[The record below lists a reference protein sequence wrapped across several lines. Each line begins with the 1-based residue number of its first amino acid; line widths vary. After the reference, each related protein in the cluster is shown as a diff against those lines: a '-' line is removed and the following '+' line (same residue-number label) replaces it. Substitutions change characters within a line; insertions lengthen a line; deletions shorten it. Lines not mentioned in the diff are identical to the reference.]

1 MNIVAFMQEQKRILG
16 ICPCCGELF
25 RLSEATIFT
34 KTRPPRTPF
43 DELEDEQ
50 RKADRA
56 AERFEEKVQVL
67 RGEALRRGQTE
78 ARKRLRSIAHAFIG
92 REIDPQDVKVLY
104 DPVEFIAFRGMTSGA
119 VTSVVLIDRPAA
131 SKEHE
136 VVQESVAK
144 AVDKGRYEW
153 KVLRIDPAGRVE
165 ED

>member
-1 MNIVAFMQEQKRILG
+1 
-16 ICPCCGELF
+16 
-25 RLSEATIFT
+25 
-34 KTRPPRTPF
+34 
-43 DELEDEQ
+43 
-50 RKADRA
+50 
-56 AERFEEKVQVL
+56 
-67 RGEALRRGQTE
+67 
-78 ARKRLRSIAHAFIG
+78 
-92 REIDPQDVKVLY
+92 VKVLY